1 MAALI
6 YEASSRLKLSSTL
19 ASKRLR
25 QLFFREPVAS
35 ASGGVFKRFPI
46 RIKRRAILARVP
58 NATFSP
64 ANSDEVLRVVSVSLG
79 SASRDSL
86 AHATILG
93 RQFSIE
99 RRGTNGDLNIAAN
112 LISELDGHVAAIGL
126 GGIDLHLVAGSR
138 RYQMRDGAKLAACA
152 RSTPV
157 VDGGGLKDSLERE
170 TIRFLQIQN
179 ILDFQNKK
187 VLLTCAVDRFGM
199 AEEFAKAGA
208 NCTFG
213 DFLFILNLPIRLT
226 KLSQIRQLGALILPI
241 ACKLPFKMLYPT
253 GEKQTEIKSNSA
265 VDKWFGENEII
276 AGDFLLIRRYL
287 PEKLSGNIIITNTVT
302 KDDIV
307 LLKSR
312 GLSTL
317 ITTTP
322 EFDGR
327 SFGTNVMEGVF
338 AALGART
345 PGEYSALLKQL
356 DWKPR
361 VIHF

>member
-1 MAALI
+1 M
-6 YEASSRLKLSSTL
+6 
-19 ASKRLR
+19 
-25 QLFFREPVAS
+25 
-35 ASGGVFKRFPI
+35 
-46 RIKRRAILARVP
+46 
-58 NATFSP
+58 
-64 ANSDEVLRVVSVSLG
+64 VSVSLG
-79 SASRDSL
+79 STTRDSL

-99 RRGTNGDLNIAAN
+99 RRGTNGDLKAAAN

-126 GGIDLHLVAGSR
+126 GGIDLYLVAGSR
-138 RYQMRDGAKLAACA
+138 RYKMRDGAKLAACA
-152 RSTPV
+152 KSTPV

-170 TIRFLQIQN
+170 TIRYLQSEK
-179 ILDFQNKK
+179 ILDFHNKK
-187 VLLTCAVDRFGM
+187 LLLTCAVDRFGM

-213 DFLFILNLPIRLT
+213 DFLFILNIPLRLCR
-226 KLSQIRQLGALILPI
+226 LSQIRQLGALVLPI
-241 ACKLPFKMLYPT
+241 ACRLPFKMLYPT
-253 GEKQTEIKSNSA
+253 GDKQTEIKSNA
-265 VDKWFGENEII
+265 TVEKWFDENEII

-287 PEKLSGNIIITNTVT
+287 PENLGGKIIITNTVT
-302 KDDIV
+302 KDDIE

-338 AALGART
+338 AALGAKT
-345 PGEYSALLKQL
+345 PSEYSALLEELK
-356 DWKPR
+356 WKPR
-361 VIHF
+361 VLELNASSAN

>member
-1 MAALI
+1 M
-6 YEASSRLKLSSTL
+6 
-19 ASKRLR
+19 
-25 QLFFREPVAS
+25 
-35 ASGGVFKRFPI
+35 
-46 RIKRRAILARVP
+46 
-58 NATFSP
+58 
-64 ANSDEVLRVVSVSLG
+64 VSVSLG
-79 SASRDSL
+79 SATRDSL

-93 RQFSIE
+93 RKFSIE
-99 RRGTNGDLNIAAN
+99 RRGTNGDLKAAGN
-112 LISELDGHVAAIGL
+112 LISALDGHVAAIGL

-138 RYQMRDGAKLAACA
+138 RYKMRDGAKLAARA
-152 RSTPV
+152 KSTPV

-170 TIRFLQIQN
+170 TIRSLQSEK
-179 ILDFQNKK
+179 ILDFQGRR

-226 KLSQIRQLGALILPI
+226 KLSQIRQLGALVLPI
-241 ACKLPFKMLYPT
+241 ACRLPFKMLYPT
-253 GEKQTEIKSNSA
+253 GDKQTEIKSNAA
-265 VDKWFGENEII
+265 VEKWFGENEII

-287 PEKLSGNIIITNTVT
+287 PEKLSGKIIITNTVT
-302 KDDIV
+302 RDDIE
-307 LLKSR
+307 LLKTR

-338 AALGART
+338 AALGAKT
-345 PGEYSALLKQL
+345 PSEYSALLKQL